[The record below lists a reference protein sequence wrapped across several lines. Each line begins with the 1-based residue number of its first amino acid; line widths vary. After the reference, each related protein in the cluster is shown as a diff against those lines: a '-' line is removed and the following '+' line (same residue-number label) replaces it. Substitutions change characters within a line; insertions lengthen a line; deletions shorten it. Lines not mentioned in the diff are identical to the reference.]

1 MDTDPADLDRKAFLL
16 RQRVPEMELGADRIR
31 LKPQSSLERIHDALE
46 QTGLQTYLVEHTKPF
61 TLNHNKISSGMLSP
75 ALAKAANRGRNEAS
89 RSTLSNARVSPKS
102 SFLPAL
108 HKKTHFQAAT
118 ALMMQ
123 YPKNATCLASEQ
135 TTQPETSQKRIA
147 MLNSD
152 SKTTLNAE
160 IKSKPFEKTYVDE
173 FEEFGLDR
181 ESESAS
187 KAAMQRTAA
196 ILPIT
201 TTPDRTIDE
210 PTIGSEMAS

>member
-16 RQRVPEMELGADRIR
+16 RQRVPEMELGPDRIR

-46 QTGLQTYLVEHTKPF
+46 QTGLQTYLVEHTKPY
-61 TLNHNKISSGMLSP
+61 NVSHSKIHSGMLSP
-75 ALAKAANRGRNEAS
+75 SLAKAANRGRNQAS

-123 YPKNATCLASEQ
+123 YPKNATCLALAQ
-135 TTQPETSQKRIA
+135 TTQPEASQKRIL

-160 IKSKPFEKTYVDE
+160 IKAKPFEKTYVDE

-181 ESESAS
+181 DSESPS
-187 KAAMQRTAA
+187 KAAMLRTAA
-196 ILPIT
+196 VLPVQ
-201 TTPDRTIDE
+201 TTPDATIEE
-210 PTIGSEMAS
+210 PTIASEMAS